1 MPEDKIAES
10 LGLTPIEGE
19 FERTDN
25 LPSKPESVK
34 PNFEQKQ
41 IETDADY
48 VRGNLYDLI
57 DKGTRSMD
65 ELLAIAD
72 QSQHPRA
79 YEVIST
85 MMKTLVDTNKE
96 LLDMHGKKK
105 KLIEEQPKDKTP
117 ETVNNNLFVGS
128 TKDVLEM
135 IKKKYDE
142 PNESD

>member
-25 LPSKPESVK
+25 LPTNQQPAKTPFQE
-34 PNFEQKQ
+34 KQ

-48 VRGNLYDLI
+48 VRGNLYDII

-105 KLIEEQPKDKTP
+105 KLLDTQQQKTT

-128 TKDVLEM
+128 TKDVLDM

-142 PNESD
+142 PDGSD